1 MKRGKGLG
9 KGEGAVEESLFK
21 ALDKKKERR
30 EHRKDEQSPG
40 GFKASLHPK
49 VVTKKEEV
57 PVKEKKRKK
66 SRRMSLFTKPDATFY
81 QS

>member
-9 KGEGAVEESLFK
+9 KREGAAEESLFK
-21 ALDKKKERR
+21 ALDKKVDRL
-30 EHRKDEQSPG
+30 EHRKEERGPG
-40 GFKASLHPK
+40 GFKATLQPK
-49 VVTKKEEV
+49 TVTRMEEV

-66 SRRMSLFTKPDATFY
+66 SRGMSLFTKPDATFY